1 MVNVTNHIVGIISH
15 EVLAC
20 DPMIYVNY
28 ILIKLEGKRG
38 KYSNEPSSELVVFF
52 SSTSGPVLVKTL
64 SDTNDRNP
72 ALTGWSKKEG
82 LINLSIWKTQGY
94 VY

>member
-15 EVLAC
+15 EVLVSNC

-38 KYSNEPSSELVVFF
+38 KYSKEPSSELVIFF
-52 SSTSGPVLVKTL
+52 SSTLGPVLVKTL

-72 ALTGWSKKEG
+72 ALTS
-82 LINLSIWKTQGY
+82 
-94 VY
+94 

>member
-52 SSTSGPVLVKTL
+52 SSTAGPVLVKTL

-72 ALTGWSKKEG
+72 ALTG
-82 LINLSIWKTQGY
+82 
-94 VY
+94 

>member
-72 ALTGWSKKEG
+72 ALTG
-82 LINLSIWKTQGY
+82 
-94 VY
+94 